1 MESSSII
8 CTPIAKQPRIKQKGI
23 KELVNLV
30 YFKGIVGSLCYLTST
45 RPNITYGVGIISLF
59 IEKLYQSYL
68 QATKQILRY
77 VVLLVI
83 MEFFALT
90 KATLV

>member
-8 CTPIAKQPRIKQKGI
+8 CIPIAKQQRMKPKGI

-83 MEFFALT
+83 MEFFTLT